1 MCYSYNGTLRV
12 FCAENEL
19 MIVSKSSDL
28 VISASKDNNVKSDV
42 LSSLNSLRTL
52 LLMRFMQ
59 LNDLSAS
66 AEDTAMVFLSCI
78 SLIMQGLDTLFISAR
93 PLPLLNFSISIS
105 TSVSQK
111 FNASPNLS
119 INGLTPSNDR

>member
-12 FCAENEL
+12 FCTENEL

-66 AEDTAMVFLSCI
+66 AEDTAMVFLSYI
-78 SLIMQGLDTLFISAR
+78 SLMQGLDTLFSKAATTVE
-93 PLPLLNFSISIS
+93 L
-105 TSVSQK
+105 
-111 FNASPNLS
+111 
-119 INGLTPSNDR
+119 